1 MGHTKKFNTT
11 GVCIPSLHYMVDTSD
26 MIDQMIDGYIEQGE
40 YFTINQARQFGKT
53 TTLELLYQK
62 LKEKYIVLDLSFEA
76 ADEYFQSLSTLAK
89 GLSMDNVE
97 RLYAQGVPADICGIW
112 EPPISGEF
120 PLRDFGKRVTAFCS
134 KSDKEI
140 ILTIDEVDKNADNQI
155 FLSFLGMLR
164 EKYLKQKSGR
174 DHTFK
179 SVILAGVYDIK
190 NLKLKLHAP
199 GESKY
204 NSPWN
209 IAADFHMDMSFTV
222 EGINGML
229 CGYEQDYHTGM
240 DIGEISRQIYD
251 YTSGYPFL
259 VSRLC
264 KILDEQVAGTE
275 EFPDRDLAWTKSGF
289 QAAVKQILYE
299 PNTLFDDVQKKLE
312 EFPKL
317 SEMIYVLLFNGKSIT
332 YHPDNL
338 EINIGIRFGFIK
350 RQDDQVAVANR
361 IFEMRLYNYFLTEE
375 MLDSNIYAASFQIKN
390 QFVHGN
396 ILDMELVLRKFVEH
410 FTDLYGEG
418 TDKFVEENG
427 RRLFLLY
434 LKPIINGTGNYYI
447 ESRTRSMGRTDV
459 IVDYLGR
466 QYIIE
471 MKIYHGNEYQMRGEH
486 QLIGYLN
493 DYHLQKG
500 YLLSFN
506 FNKKK
511 QIGVHKVVL
520 GEKTLIEAVV

>member
-1 MGHTKKFNTT
+1 MGQHKKFNTT
-11 GVCIPSLHYMVDTSD
+11 GICIPSLHYMVDTSAL
-26 MIDQMIDGYIEQGE
+26 IDRIIDEYIEQGE
-40 YFTINQARQFGKT
+40 YFTMNQARQFGKK

-62 LKEKYIVLDLSFEA
+62 LKKKYIVLDLSFEA
-76 ADEYFQSLSTLAK
+76 ADEYFQSLATLAK
-89 GLSMDNVE
+89 GLAMDIAE
-97 RLYAQGVPADICGIW
+97 RLYAQNVQEDLCEIW
-112 EPPISGEF
+112 ESPVSEEF
-120 PLRDFGKRVTAFCS
+120 PLRDFGRKITAFCR

-164 EKYLKQKSGR
+164 EKYLKQKSGK
-174 DHTFK
+174 DDTFK

-190 NLKLKLHAP
+190 NLKLKLHTS

-209 IAADFHMDMSFTV
+209 IAADFQINMSLTA
-222 EGINGML
+222 EGIYGML
-229 CGYEQDYHTGM
+229 CEYEKDYHTGM
-240 DIGEISRQIYD
+240 DIQYISRQIYN
-251 YTSGYPFL
+251 YTDGYPFL

-264 KILDEQVAGTE
+264 KILDEQAAGTE
-275 EFPDRDLAWTKSGF
+275 EFPDRAAAWTKDGF
-289 QAAVKQILYE
+289 QAAVRMLLYE
-299 PNTLFDDVQKKLE
+299 SDTLFDDVRKKLD

-317 SEMIYVLLFNGKSIT
+317 SEMIYVLLFNGKSIA

-338 EINIGIRFGFIK
+338 SIDIGIRFGFIK
-350 RQDDQVAVANR
+350 RMDDQVAVANR

-511 QIGVHKVVL
+511 QIGVHKVIL